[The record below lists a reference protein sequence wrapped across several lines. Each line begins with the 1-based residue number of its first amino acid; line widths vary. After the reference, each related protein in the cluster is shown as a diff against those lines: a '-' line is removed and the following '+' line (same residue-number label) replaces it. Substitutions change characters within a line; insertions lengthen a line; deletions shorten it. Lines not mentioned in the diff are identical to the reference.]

1 VNRYLTPLE
10 GAAPRADDSGDQR
23 PPVAPCRPE
32 ELAIS
37 TTTRRLSLLAFA
49 PAVLL
54 GLSACSSTVSSSEME
69 SQVGAFFE
77 SNFGDTAEVSCP
89 DDLEAEVDASTTCDL
104 TVESTG
110 EEAVAT
116 VTITSIEDNTAQ
128 MEVTVDAA

>member
-1 VNRYLTPLE
+1 
-10 GAAPRADDSGDQR
+10 
-23 PPVAPCRPE
+23 
-32 ELAIS
+32 
-37 TTTRRLSLLAFA
+37 
-49 PAVLL
+49 
-54 GLSACSSTVSSSEME
+54 ME

-77 SNFGDTAEVSCP
+77 SNFGDT
-89 DDLEAEVDASTTCDL
+89 AEVDASTTCDL